1 MMILFS
7 AEITEQEQER
17 LRGSFPEQ
25 TFTFCSNMK
34 EAAHYLPEAEILAT
48 FGEDLNGELV
58 QSASQLKWV
67 MVLSAGMDL
76 IPFKEI
82 SDRGILVTNSRG
94 IHKTPM
100 AEYAISM
107 LLQVYRQEKLLM
119 KRETEHIWG
128 RPYINIREISGKTI
142 LIAGTGAIG
151 QEVARLAK
159 AFQMKTYGI
168 SRSGRSKEYF
178 DETYRTDEME
188 RLLPE
193 ADFVVS
199 VLPSTKETKGLFTFK
214 HFQLLPDHAV
224 FLNMGRGD
232 LVSGEDLRKAVQEQ
246 EIAHAVLDVMEE
258 EPLPADHP
266 LWQEENITITP
277 HVSGVSVH
285 YMPRALGIFERN
297 LRTYFGEQSN
307 YENEVDV
314 IQGY

>member
-1 MMILFS
+1 MILFS
-7 AEITEQEQER
+7 AEITEQEQEK
-17 LRGSFPEQ
+17 LKESFPEQ
-25 TFTFCSNMK
+25 TFTFCSDMK

-48 FGEDLNGELV
+48 FGEDLTGELV
-58 QSASQLKWV
+58 QRAPQLKWV

-82 SDRGILVTNSRG
+82 SDREILVTNSRG